1 MKKMKMNGSTTAA
14 ASAEA
19 EEDDVNVIS
28 STSSTAETHQSSK
41 SLARGSIT
49 SGPDSILRMRRNS
62 KSSTHDGS
70 GDQQPSSR
78 RGSSS
83 SDKNTLP
90 ADDAHTEKQNRK
102 VCLLRVA
109 MISAL
114 LSATI
119 VVATLVYLYVTRD
132 EEKIFRTQYMD
143 SVSKVAEAFQYGIDT
158 KHDAASTFSTIYTSF
173 YGNVV
178 QQFEGG
184 QKTAW
189 PNATLPFFADK
200 AKDLLKIADGRA
212 LSFNPIITQDVNRL
226 EWEAH
231 ATESAWLLGDKSLVI
246 PNPDLTWP
254 NNRTVSFGIT
264 LVMPTATS
272 SMILAMRLGLGMK
285 MCSFPCGKFIPSK
298 RMKRLSCSICTV
310 RRTGRGECNREFA
323 KTTYHH
329 YFSCSHY
336 ITLAY
341 QYRHSFSFVQSSG

>member
-1 MKKMKMNGSTTAA
+1 MKMNGSTTAA

-28 STSSTAETHQSSK
+28 STSSTAETHQSSSK

-254 NNRTVSFGIT
+254 NNRTVSFGIYSRDADRNVVYDPGYAPGSRYEDV
-264 LVMPTATS
+264 LVPVWQIYPIKTNEKAVMFNLHS
-272 SMILAMRLGLGMK
+272 EK
-285 MCSFPCGKFIPSK
+285 
-298 RMKRLSCSICTV
+298 
-310 RRTGRGECNREFA
+310 NR
-323 KTTYHH
+323 
-329 YFSCSHY
+329 
-336 ITLAY
+336 
-341 QYRHSFSFVQSSG
+341 QR